1 MSLRRDPLRAENGN
15 AGRDGPAGVQ
25 REQCDEQD
33 RMVPAADSDAVGRQD
48 QDQHTSAVGQG
59 ASPVSRAGSGPSGGP
74 SAIEAYHAELAERF
88 AARRCR
94 HCGAPAVAV
103 IVGRDA
109 VREVGILL
117 QRARSDRNLC
127 LLHAGLL
134 DNRRAA

>member
-1 MSLRRDPLRAENGN
+1 MCDDSTQA
-15 AGRDGPAGVQ
+15 PAV
-25 REQCDEQD
+25 D
-33 RMVPAADSDAVGRQD
+33 RGDLDHSRQG
-48 QDQHTSAVGQG
+48 HLTSAVGQG
-59 ASPVSRAGSGPSGGP
+59 ASPVRRAGSGPSGDR

-94 HCGAPAVAV
+94 YCGAPAVA
-103 IVGRDA
+103 IVVGQEP